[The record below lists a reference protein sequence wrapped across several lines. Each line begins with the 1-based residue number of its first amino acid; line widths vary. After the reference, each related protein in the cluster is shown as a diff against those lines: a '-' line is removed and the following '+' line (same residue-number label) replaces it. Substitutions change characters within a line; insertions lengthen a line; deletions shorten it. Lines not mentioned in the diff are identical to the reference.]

1 MQITPPTRSAL
12 LQEPRVSIPP
22 ASLLGH
28 LAEQGRAEAGGWRCW
43 PGSSRMPPQ
52 AVPGPLP
59 CLGAGRRE
67 LSTVGLVPSR
77 KGTKSTRFPRATSAS
92 AARSVSTS
100 GGAVPAAPWPSAVI
114 AATPRDRSLPGRLHL
129 LPGPKGRFPQSDSH
143 RPPPP
148 SSGHMVLVGA
158 EPRSPQPIAAPP
170 SQPVP
175 ETEDPG
181 GCGTRPVWRRH
192 RLRLPH
198 GCRAAPELLALPGAA
213 WAGRC
218 PREVQVRLRVLATQQ
233 CHRATAAPMERAP
246 HPHSPFPG
254 AGLGSPALS
263 RDPHAPLWCAPAG
276 DKRALAS
283 PSPQPPTGQVWDPQD
298 PRPHGGLVTA
308 TQSDVHKLPNPR
320 VCRPTAGALGIVP
333 GQGRGCWANSPSHVP
348 RGSGTRP
355 GHTPGHRE
363 LERDMSW
370 GWHSGWS
377 CSHER
382 GPNPATTETHR
393 RQDRAHRA
401 MPAQVSPPTTLGSIV
416 TGPQTPE
423 LRAPPPGLHQ
433 LSVGGRGL
441 SDTGQ
446 PAQSPGSQPKPA

>member
-1 MQITPPTRSAL
+1 M
-12 LQEPRVSIPP
+12 E
-22 ASLLGH
+22 
-28 LAEQGRAEAGGWRCW
+28 
-43 PGSSRMPPQ
+43 
-52 AVPGPLP
+52 PGPFGDGTGCACP
-59 CLGAGRRE
+59 TAVGQHQSSWHSRARRGQDGAPGKSRLGYVSWP
-67 LSTVGLVPSR
+67 LSS
-77 KGTKSTRFPRATSAS
+77 ATE
-92 AARSVSTS
+92 
-100 GGAVPAAPWPSAVI
+100 
-114 AATPRDRSLPGRLHL
+114 
-129 LPGPKGRFPQSDSH
+129 PQ
-143 RPPPP
+143 PPPW
-148 SSGHMVLVGA
+148 S
-158 EPRSPQPIAAPP
+158 E
-170 SQPVP
+170 
-175 ETEDPG
+175 
-181 GCGTRPVWRRH
+181 
-192 RLRLPH
+192 
-198 GCRAAPELLALPGAA
+198 
-213 WAGRC
+213 
-218 PREVQVRLRVLATQQ
+218 
-233 CHRATAAPMERAP
+233 P